1 MKLATCIAAALLA
14 LASPALATGTI
25 LCRSTASPTSGPELS
40 LVIGPTGVAQA
51 NFAIADERFTTGGQG
66 APMIGQ
72 SWLDRDTLRLD
83 IFDSNADA
91 RLIRLD
97 TRRRSGSD
105 YLGIL
110 ILRGRTWQVRCTE
123 EG

>member
-1 MKLATCIAAALLA
+1 MKLASCTAAFLLA

-25 LCRSTASPTSGPELS
+25 LCRSAASPSNGPELS

-51 NFAIADERFTTGGQG
+51 RFALGNEHFTTGASG

-72 SWLDRDTLRLD
+72 SWLDRQSLRLD

-91 RLIRLD
+91 RLVRLD
-97 TRRRSGSD
+97 TQRRGGAN

-110 ILRGRTWQVRCTE
+110 IHRARTWQVRCGE
-123 EG
+123 AG